1 MKLPVTRTKVQTR
14 YSDTDAMG
22 HMSSGSYVTFMEV
35 GRLDFF
41 NRLMEQTGYEQPSV
55 VANINVDI
63 VSECRYGETI
73 EVVSWCPHVGTKSMK
88 ICNSIFANGR
98 LVAKG
103 SVTTVGFDLLTRKSA
118 ALPSDWEVSD
128 YVESDVLSDVT

>member
-1 MKLPVTRTKVQTR
+1 MKLPVTRTTIQAR

-41 NRLMEQTGYEQPSV
+41 NTINELTGVDQPAV

-63 VSECRYGETI
+63 ISECLYGEKI
-73 EVVSWCPHVGTKSMK
+73 EVTSWCARLGTKSIT
-88 ICNSIFANGR
+88 ICNEVFADGR

-103 SVTTVGFDLLTRKSA
+103 SVVNVGFNTETRKSA

-128 YVESDVLSDVT
+128 YEEAQK